1 MTTPPR
7 GGKGARHNLAYWRQE
22 PWLAAGPSGSAHVGG
37 HRWKNTPR
45 LDDYL
50 EHEDGGFAPIVDHE
64 PPDARRAIAERMM
77 TGLRLAEGLPIP
89 ELEAAIAGLAT
100 PGPSLARLASVRK
113 VADLHQSAGHLAR
126 RGDRWMLT
134 DSGFLL
140 ADGIAADFMSALDD

>member
-1 MTTPPR
+1 
-7 GGKGARHNLAYWRQE
+7 
-22 PWLAAGPSGSAHVGG
+22 
-37 HRWKNTPR
+37 
-45 LDDYL
+45 
-50 EHEDGGFAPIVDHE
+50 
-64 PPDARRAIAERMM
+64 M